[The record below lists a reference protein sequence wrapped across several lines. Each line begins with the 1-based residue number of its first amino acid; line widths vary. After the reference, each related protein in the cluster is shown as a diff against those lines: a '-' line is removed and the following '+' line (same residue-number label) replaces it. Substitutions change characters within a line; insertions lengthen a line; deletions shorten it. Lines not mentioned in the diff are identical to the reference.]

1 MSRFVFNFVRRWWW
15 LLLIQLGISS
25 ACWLFFSPSQA
36 QPDRG
41 IFPLQHLEYAA
52 AAAVSWDLVRGQCR
66 ACLSLPITGNALS
79 FGLWV
84 IVVLLGPLVSCLA
97 LVPNAGYCWFVGIP
111 LPSWSE
117 ITFHAAM
124 AFLLGGTLQFV
135 LSGLPAQ
142 TSPTMPGKLRDG
154 IFAILWGLSI
164 SSPSWLGRIFPV
176 RWESLQPSA
185 KAAMAVM
192 ALLTLIS
199 CFTTARIVRERA
211 FPPAPVTSGEK
222 QRKADSF
229 FGRVPEAE
237 LGQKGESPSLQS
249 PGGWKVWLGL
259 ELRWM
264 LFLPLMALVIL
275 GSLRVMGSLSSSGG
289 ARTAIESGANH
300 YSSLGALCAMMV
312 IPMFS
317 LSCGSARAFAALPV
331 RRDLYAL
338 LMALRPPVYCLAM
351 FSAFVMLSLMIGRPV
366 ARFANA
372 LSAFTL
378 IGGVVSLLQPFLI
391 RWPSFPAALGLGMV
405 LMPATMLLLPFCL
418 KDDSPLTWMP
428 ELSVVFIL
436 ISTALHRRFLRTSS
450 KIYRS
455 LPWMQRQ
462 TLVGASR

>member
-1 MSRFVFNFVRRWWW
+1 MSRFVVNFVRRWWW

-52 AAAVSWDLVRGQCR
+52 AAALSWDLVRGQCR
-66 ACLSLPITGNALS
+66 ACLSMPITGNALS

-97 LVPNAGYCWFVGIP
+97 LMPNAGYCWFVGMP

-142 TSPTMPGKLRDG
+142 TSPTLPGKMRDG

-176 RWESLQPSA
+176 RWESLQPAA

-211 FPPAPVTSGEK
+211 FPPAPGASDKK
-222 QRKADSF
+222 QHKNDSF
-229 FGRVPEAE
+229 FAGVSEWER
-237 LGQKGESPSLQS
+237 GQKRESPSLQS

-275 GSLRVMGSLSSSGG
+275 GSLQVMGSFSSGG
-289 ARTAIESGANH
+289 ARTAIESSPTH
-300 YSSLGALCAMMV
+300 FSSLGALCAMMV
-312 IPMFS
+312 VPMFS
-317 LSCGSARAFAALPV
+317 LSCGSVRAFAALPV

-351 FSAFVMLSLMIGRPV
+351 FSAFVLLSLMMGRPV
-366 ARFANA
+366 GSLANA
-372 LSAFTL
+372 VCAFTL
-378 IGGVVSLLQPFLI
+378 IGAVVSLLQPFLI

-405 LMPATMLLLPFCL
+405 LMPTTMLLLPFCL
-418 KDDSPLTWMP
+418 KDNSPLIWMP
-428 ELSVVFIL
+428 ELSVAFIL
-436 ISTALHRRFLRTSS
+436 ISAALHRRFLRTSS
-450 KIYRS
+450 KIYRGI
-455 LPWMQRQ
+455 PWLQRQ
-462 TLVGASR
+462 ALAGASR